1 MDQLEVGQAS
11 RDTGT
16 RLAEEQAQM
25 ADRVDL
31 LHEATGV
38 LARRLDNDPEG
49 RRTLEEVAGM
59 VEEERLAPRL
69 RESADTLRSAFGTSG
84 RISEDERRSLTESED
99 VLSDTLRQVA
109 ERLELVPGGISDEAR
124 RLSEELDRTR
134 ALRERLGDLERQ
146 IEALERLGEAG
157 DLAPSATNLE
167 PVCYT
172 HLTLQ
177 TILLV

>member
-1 MDQLEVGQAS
+1 MGSGCGKSLKRCALQLANFDVGDLSGASERGRQALGRLSALEQELRYLNPEERQRAVAELQSEARDLADAQTVIAREVDQLEVGQAS

-49 RRTLEEVAGM
+49 RRTLEEVTGT

-69 RESADTLRSAFGTSG
+69 RESADTLRSAFGTSDG
-84 RISEDERRSLTESED
+84 ISEDERRSLD
-99 VLSDTLRQVA
+99 
-109 ERLELVPGGISDEAR
+109 
-124 RLSEELDRTR
+124 
-134 ALRERLGDLERQ
+134 
-146 IEALERLGEAG
+146 
-157 DLAPSATNLE
+157 
-167 PVCYT
+167 
-172 HLTLQ
+172 
-177 TILLV
+177 